1 MDVIFLGTNG
11 WYDSATGNTICI
23 LIKSDDYNIVLD
35 AGNGINKLD
44 QYYQKA
50 KPVYILLSHFHLD
63 HIAGL
68 HILAKFSFAE
78 GLVIAGPKGTRKI
91 LNTFVNKPF
100 TKPINDLSYKT
111 EILELSGEKN
121 VLPFEIRFMELVHT
135 TLTLGYRIHLDNKT
149 IAYVPDT
156 GFCQNA
162 LRLAQDVDLLIA
174 ECAYLP
180 GESSDDWPHLNP
192 QDAAKIAKQAG
203 AKKLALVHF
212 DAQRYPTLEARKVA
226 EVHAKKIF
234 PNTVATRDD
243 MNLHL

>member
-1 MDVIFLGTNG
+1 MNVIFLGTNG

-23 LIKSDDYNIVLD
+23 LIESDDYYIVLD

-44 QYYQKA
+44 QYCQKA

-68 HILAKFSFAE
+68 HILAKFSFAQ

-91 LNTFVNKPF
+91 LNTFVNQPF
-100 TKPINDLSYKT
+100 TMPLDDLCYKT
-111 EILELSGEKN
+111 ELLELSGEKN
-121 VLPFEIRFMELVHT
+121 VLPFEIRCMELVHS
-135 TLTLGYRIHLDNKT
+135 TLTLGYRIRLDNKT

-192 QDAAKIAKQAG
+192 QDAANIAKHAG

-212 DAQRYPTLEARKVA
+212 DAQRYPTIEARKVA

-243 MNLHL
+243 MKLHL

>member
-11 WYDSATGNTICI
+11 WYDSTTGNTICI
-23 LIKSDDYNIVLD
+23 LIRSDDYYIVLD
-35 AGNGINKLD
+35 AGNGIGKLD

-91 LNTFVNKPF
+91 LNSFINKPF
-100 TKPINDLSYKT
+100 TMPLNDLSYQT
-111 EILELSGEKN
+111 EILELSGKKN
-121 VLPFEIRFMELVHT
+121 VLPFEIQFMELVHSS
-135 TLTLGYRIHLDNKT
+135 LTLGYRIHLDNTT
-149 IAYVPDT
+149 IAYIPDT

-162 LRLAQDVDLLIA
+162 LKLAQDADLLIA
-174 ECAYLP
+174 ECAFLP
-180 GESSDDWPHLNP
+180 DESSDHWPHLNP
-192 QDAAKIAKQAG
+192 RDAANIAKQAG
-203 AKKLALVHF
+203 VRQLALVHF

-226 EVHAKKIF
+226 ELHAKKIF
-234 PNTVATRDD
+234 PNTVATRDG
-243 MNLHL
+243 MNLQL

>member
-11 WYDSATGNTICI
+11 WYDSTTGNTICI
-23 LIKSDDYNIVLD
+23 LIRSDDYYIVLD
-35 AGNGINKLD
+35 AGNGISKLD

-91 LNTFVNKPF
+91 LNSFINKPF
-100 TKPINDLSYKT
+100 TMPLNDLSYQT
-111 EILELSGEKN
+111 EILELSGKKN
-121 VLPFEIRFMELVHT
+121 VLPFEIQFMELVHSS
-135 TLTLGYRIHLDNKT
+135 LTLGYRIHLDNTT
-149 IAYVPDT
+149 IAYIPDT

-162 LRLAQDVDLLIA
+162 LKLAQDVDLLIA
-174 ECAYLP
+174 ECAFLP
-180 GESSDDWPHLNP
+180 DESSDHWPHLNP
-192 QDAAKIAKQAG
+192 QDAANIAKQAG
-203 AKKLALVHF
+203 VRQLALVHF

-226 EVHAKKIF
+226 ELHSKKIF
-234 PNTVATRDD
+234 PNTVATRDG
-243 MNLHL
+243 MNLQL

>member
-11 WYDSATGNTICI
+11 WYDSTTGNTICI
-23 LIKSDDYNIVLD
+23 LIRSDDYYIVLD
-35 AGNGINKLD
+35 AGNGIGKLD

-91 LNTFVNKPF
+91 LNSFINKPF
-100 TKPINDLSYKT
+100 TMPLKDLSYQT
-111 EILELSGEKN
+111 EILELSGKKN
-121 VLPFEIRFMELVHT
+121 VLPFEIQFMELVHSS
-135 TLTLGYRIHLDNKT
+135 LTLGYRIHLDNTT
-149 IAYVPDT
+149 IAYIPDT

-162 LRLAQDVDLLIA
+162 LKLAQDVDLLIA
-174 ECAYLP
+174 ECAFLP
-180 GESSDDWPHLNP
+180 DESSDHWPHLNP
-192 QDAAKIAKQAG
+192 QDAANIAKQAG
-203 AKKLALVHF
+203 VRQLALVHF

-226 EVHAKKIF
+226 ELHSKKIF
-234 PNTVATRDD
+234 PNTVATRDG
-243 MNLHL
+243 MNLKL